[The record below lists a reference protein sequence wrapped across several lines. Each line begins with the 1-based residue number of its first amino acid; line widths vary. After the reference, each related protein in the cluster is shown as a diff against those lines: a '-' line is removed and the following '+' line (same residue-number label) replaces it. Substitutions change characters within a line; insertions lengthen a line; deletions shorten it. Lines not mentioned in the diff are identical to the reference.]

1 MSYLPLH
8 PGFNQSLLG
17 VGASPNT
24 FDLDLRDTDQLYG
37 KLHGSS
43 KKNTIV
49 VIIVSALIFITVI
62 SLFDIARNLIH
73 NKYAK
78 RALTDPRTKLTKTD
92 ITNTLIANHDGLLAS
107 IAFST
112 FCIIITVIVLYLISI
127 FIKY

>member
-1 MSYLPLH
+1 MSYLPLQA
-8 PGFNQSLLG
+8 GFNQSLLG

-62 SLFDIARNLIH
+62 SLFDVIRNIIH

-78 RALTDPRTKLTKTD
+78 LALTNPKTKLKKTD
-92 ITNTLIANHDGLLAS
+92 ITNTLIANHEGLIAS
-107 IAFST
+107 ISFSAF
-112 FCIIITVIVLYLISI
+112 CVIVTAITLYLISI